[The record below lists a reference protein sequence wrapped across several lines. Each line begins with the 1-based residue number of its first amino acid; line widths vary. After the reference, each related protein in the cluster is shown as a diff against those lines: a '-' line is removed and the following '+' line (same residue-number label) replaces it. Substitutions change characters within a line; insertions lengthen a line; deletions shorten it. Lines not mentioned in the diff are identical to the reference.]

1 MNKEAIKE
9 MNRISTKDT
18 KEESQRAVVAVAEA
32 IDTDETQLINSNQ

>member
-18 KEESQRAVVAVAEA
+18 KEESQRAVVAEA